1 MAELGTIIFLTRE
14 NEQNGENPRATLLAP
29 LGVSTYLTHLVSS
42 LQEAGVNSFLVAC
55 HAEDEATAAESFPEG
70 TVFTTTGTTGGDK
83 TLSAFLER
91 FERVAVFTAPVYFS
105 DAACAYLTGDEPLPA
120 GVRPLRGT
128 GVFRAETATL
138 LSAMAEGGDFFTT
151 LSREGEELCMQS
163 DYETRTVHLRDALV
177 FPHPHE
183 GYARTNLLVRY
194 TAKDVRILCPE
205 NTFFDPRTVIGEGT
219 TLLPGTILRGKTVI
233 GAGCELGPNTM
244 ITDCTVG
251 DNTAMNQTQALESQ
265 IGSGC
270 NIGPFAYIRP
280 HCTIAD
286 KAKVGDFVELKN
298 STIGVGTKIPHLTYV
313 GDSDVGAGCNFGC
326 GSITVNYDGL
336 TKERCT
342 VEDNAFIGCNSNL
355 VAPVRV
361 GSGAYIAAGSTI
373 TINVPPN
380 SMAIGRSR
388 QEIKKDWAKKKKK

>member
-14 NEQNGENPRATLLAP
+14 NEPSGENTRVTLLAP

-42 LQEAGVNSFLVAC
+42 LQEAGVSSFLVAC
-55 HAEDEATAAESFPEG
+55 HAEDEKTAADSFPEG

-105 DAACAYLTGDEPLPA
+105 DAACGYLTSEEPLPA

-128 GVFRAETATL
+128 GVFRTDTAAL
-138 LSAMAEGGDFFTT
+138 RSAMAEGEEFFSA
-151 LSREGEELCMQS
+151 LSGQGEELQMQS
-163 DYETRTVHLRDALV
+163 DHETRTVHLRDGLT

-183 GYARTNLLVRY
+183 GYARTNLLTRH
-194 TAKDVRILCPE
+194 TAKGVRILCPE
-205 NTFFDPRTVIGEGT
+205 NSFFDPRTVIGEGT

-233 GAGCELGPNTM
+233 GTGCEIGPNTM

-251 DNTAMNQTQALESQ
+251 DGTVMNQTQALESE
-265 IGSGC
+265 IGSHC
-270 NIGPFAYIRP
+270 SIGPFTYIRP
-280 HCTIAD
+280 HCVLAD
-286 KAKVGDFVELKN
+286 NVKAGDFVELKN
-298 STIGVGTKIPHLTYV
+298 STIGKGTKVPHLTYV

-373 TINVPPN
+373 TVNVPPN
-380 SMAIGRSR
+380 GLAIGRTR
-388 QEIKKDWAKKKKK
+388 QEVKKDWAKKKKK

>member
-14 NEQNGENPRATLLAP
+14 NEPSGERTRATLLEP

-42 LQEAGVNSFLVAC
+42 LQAAGVGSFLVAC
-55 HAEDEATAAESFPEG
+55 HAEDEGKAADSFPEG

-105 DAACAYLTGDEPLPA
+105 DAACGYLTSGESLPV

-128 GVFRAETATL
+128 GVFRTDTAAL
-138 LSAMAEGGDFFTT
+138 LSAMT
-151 LSREGEELCMQS
+151 EGEEFFSALSGQGEELQMQS
-163 DYETRTVHLRDALV
+163 DHETRTVHLWDSRT

-183 GYARTNLLVRY
+183 GHARTNLLARH
-194 TAKDVRILCPE
+194 TAGGVRILCPE

-219 TLLPGTILRGKTVI
+219 TLLPGTILRGRTTI
-233 GAGCELGPNTM
+233 GANCEIGPNSM

-251 DNTAMNQTQALESQ
+251 DGTVMNQTQALESK
-265 IGSGC
+265 IGNHC
-270 NIGPFAYIRP
+270 NIGPFTYIRP
-280 HCTIAD
+280 NCILAD
-286 KAKVGDFVELKN
+286 NAKVGDFVELKN
-298 STIGVGTKIPHLTYV
+298 STIGKGTKVPHLTYV

-336 TKERCT
+336 TKERCV

-373 TINVPPN
+373 TIPVPPN
-380 SMAIGRSR
+380 SLAIGRTR
-388 QEIKKDWAKKKKK
+388 QEVKKDWAKKKKK